1 MYEAYR
7 DTGMH
12 YVDFSKY
19 RFLFNQ
25 TWKLVLQIKKQNDNL
40 QTRNMELVKANTDL
54 RHKQGDSENMIQNL
68 KDKVSEQKK
77 RIEYLNRSKKEME
90 ENSERMKVKRTC
102 ISCVDA
108 SVYSVYVD
116 TLKIR
121 FSLYTPVIE

>member
-102 ISCVDA
+102 ICCVDA